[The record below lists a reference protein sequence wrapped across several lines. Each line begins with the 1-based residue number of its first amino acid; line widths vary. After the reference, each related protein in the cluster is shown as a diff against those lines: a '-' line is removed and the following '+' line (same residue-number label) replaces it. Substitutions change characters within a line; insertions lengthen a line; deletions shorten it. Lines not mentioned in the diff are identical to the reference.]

1 MRVNTGKEREMV
13 IGYFN
18 NENHNAVIF
27 AENGEIVET
36 DGSYTTITIGYAISK
51 EDAVN
56 QMKNNPDFCEL

>member
-1 MRVNTGKEREMV
+1 MV

-18 NENHNAVIF
+18 NENTVIF
-27 AENGEIVET
+27 ADGEILET
-36 DGSYTTITIGYAISK
+36 DGYATITIGYAISK

>member
-1 MRVNTGKEREMV
+1 MV